1 MLYKFRKL
9 SCYKYLEN
17 ILKRGIL
24 YVCQTYKE
32 LIMAE
37 KYLKNI
43 DYKSV
48 MQMKDLIEYSE
59 GSISS
64 KTIVQ
69 RDDFSISL
77 VAFDEEEGLS
87 KHTAP
92 GDAFVY
98 ALEGNAVITLGDES
112 FEIKEGETLVMP
124 ANVPHQVDAVSKYKM
139 LLIVVKPETGRP

>member
-1 MLYKFRKL
+1 
-9 SCYKYLEN
+9 
-17 ILKRGIL
+17 
-24 YVCQTYKE
+24 
-32 LIMAE
+32 MAE

-48 MQMKDLIEYSE
+48 MQMKDLIDYSP

-69 RDDFSISL
+69 RSDFSISL
-77 VAFDEEEGLS
+77 VAFDDEESLS

-98 ALEGNAVITLGDES
+98 ALEGSAVITLGDEK
-112 FEIKEGETLVMP
+112 FNIREGETLVMP
-124 ANVPHQVDAVSKYKM
+124 ADIPHQVDAVSKYKM
-139 LLIVVKPETGRP
+139 LLIVVKPETDKN

>member
-1 MLYKFRKL
+1 
-9 SCYKYLEN
+9 
-17 ILKRGIL
+17 
-24 YVCQTYKE
+24 
-32 LIMAE
+32 MAE

-43 DYKSV
+43 DYKTV

-64 KTIVQ
+64 KTVVQ

-77 VAFDEEEGLS
+77 VAFDEKEGLS

-98 ALEGNAVITLGDES
+98 VLEGNALITLGDEP

-124 ANVPHQVDAVSKYKM
+124 ANIPHQVDAVSKYKM
-139 LLIVVKPETGRP
+139 LLIVVKPETDKN